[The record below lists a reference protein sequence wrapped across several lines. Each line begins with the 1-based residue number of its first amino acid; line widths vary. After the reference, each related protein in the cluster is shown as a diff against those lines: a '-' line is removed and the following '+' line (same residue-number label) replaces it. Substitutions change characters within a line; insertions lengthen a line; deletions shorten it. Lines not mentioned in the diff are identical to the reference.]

1 MQTYTPISKEELYSE
16 CLDFCLPVNR
26 ADSVDTL
33 KNYLDTAYDE
43 VKVFDDTI
51 QNRPFYSQLCLV
63 FPGLRLLAR
72 SRLFS
77 FPVHSPVRCA
87 LPLFLPFLPGFLTPC
102 GQLYRWGLRAG
113 HPGLQSMTAPC
124 NREAH
129 W

>member
-51 QNRPFYSQLCLV
+51 QNPTPDTFNLDENPIYIGKKRVNFGY
-63 FPGLRLLAR
+63 LLGKIF
-72 SRLFS
+72 SLF
-77 FPVHSPVRCA
+77 
-87 LPLFLPFLPGFLTPC
+87 
-102 GQLYRWGLRAG
+102 
-113 HPGLQSMTAPC
+113 
-124 NREAH
+124 
-129 W
+129 